1 MTEYYSQ
8 KSESQA
14 VAPMGP
20 GSPPL
25 YGSAVQGGPPCLYS
39 NNSIETENRSLT
51 SHQLECVKALAG
63 ILSPYYR
70 KSAHTLYSNVSRLV
84 DLAPSINHV
93 VMLTLTF
100 PDSVSDVREAYKR
113 YRSFNTNYFANHP
126 EFHPERIAVKERTK
140 KGVIH
145 YHILAIVRQDVR
157 SDFDFDAYILWLKG
171 NNRFRRPCPTG
182 NKYLASLRSDFKANL
197 ENYGF
202 GKIFSL
208 EPIQSNQQA
217 IARYVGKYISKTIG
231 TRIEE
236 DKGARLVNYSRG
248 WSKNS
253 MQFAWY
259 TPGSQEWRR
268 KVRLFAEYTGCSD
281 LYQLSEKFGS
291 DWCYKYAEFIYG
303 IDKTLS
309 QNGGVLSSPHQA
321 PELDRIAENV
331 STRQKT
337 LNLVNRRSARVQR
350 AEENKIR
357 IHQIIKTAKIDH
369 EPATPLTPE
378 EKDNLHWN
386 SMLRREQRQA
396 EMHLSDEYLEELGV
410 ERKKKDIEPTPF

>member
-1 MTEYYSQ
+1 MFQLPGPVGPADPE
-8 KSESQA
+8 QA
-14 VAPMGP
+14 
-20 GSPPL
+20 
-25 YGSAVQGGPPCLYS
+25 PCLYS
-39 NNSIETENRSLT
+39 NNSTEIENPGLT
-51 SHQLECVKALAG
+51 SHQLECAKALCG

-70 KSAHTLYSNVSRLV
+70 RAAHTLFSNVSRLV

-93 VMLTLTF
+93 VMITLTF
-100 PDSVSDVREAYKR
+100 PDSVSDVREAYNR
-113 YRSFNTNYFANHP
+113 YRSFNSHFFANHP
-126 EFHPERIAVKERTK
+126 EFHQERIAVKERTK

-157 SDFDFDAYILWLKG
+157 TDFDFDAYTLWLEG

-182 NKYLASLRSDFKANL
+182 NKYLAALRSDFKANL

-231 TRIEE
+231 ARIEE

-253 MQFAWY
+253 MQFSWF

-291 DWCYKYAEFIYG
+291 DWCYKYADFIYQ
-303 IDKTLS
+303 IENTL
-309 QNGGVLSSPHQA
+309 QENGGVLAKPHQA
-321 PELDRIAENV
+321 PELSRIAENV
-331 STRQKT
+331 SIREKT
-337 LNLVNRRSARVQR
+337 LNIVKRRSPTLVKKEQAKNHVNMAKQNYQKP
-350 AEENKIR
+350 ET
-357 IHQIIKTAKIDH
+357 IKK
-369 EPATPLTPE
+369 ETPE
-378 EKDNLHWN
+378 EKRTRIIDTAIR
-386 SMLRREQRQA
+386 SEVRQRR
-396 EMHLSDEYLEELGV
+396 LSLPRSYLESIGV
-410 ERKKKDIEPTPF
+410 ELKPLKEETPF